1 MPCRFSGVISMGF
14 AHIPCPGAGQILCG
28 TPRIAKNLLPGKAFR
43 RKSCRKKAG
52 RAARPAPQKLRGSPY
67 RRNSVTKRAEMTEK
81 TEMTDG
87 GTVEEYL
94 RKHGLWHRFPGKI
107 VPCCVLLSLFCVS
120 CAPSGLFSGISF
132 GRAPVPERYGMLPD
146 SVQPVWGS
154 SCSRTN
160 NVTGP

>member
-1 MPCRFSGVISMGF
+1 MGF

-67 RRNSVTKRAEMTEK
+67 RRNSVTERAEMTE
-81 TEMTDG
+81 MTDR

-120 CAPSGLFSGISF
+120 CAPSGLFSGISLAELLCLNGTACFPTRCSQF
-132 GRAPVPERYGMLPD
+132 GALPALARTMSLAPDGEGMII
-146 SVQPVWGS
+146 W
-154 SCSRTN
+154 RN
-160 NVTGP
+160 A